1 MSIFEALSS
10 WTSRNDQSAWHC
22 TAIVDHQMQSSNF
35 FFQHS
40 SGFALLWPDLKLAYA
55 LLSAW
60 VFIAVSEPVQR
71 PSKAKGFLLI
81 LFWLRSQIYI
91 RFKKKKKSMASGYNK
106 WGAEQ
111 LFHTHRFC
119 CACSLLLSWASV
131 TVTAGKYMHR
141 FIKRALRHF
150 SFPFWDAA

>member
-91 RFKKKKKSMASGYNK
+91 RFKKKKNQWLQVTTSE
-106 WGAEQ
+106 EQ
-111 LFHTHRFC
+111 SNFSTHTDSAVPAPC
-119 CACSLLLSWASV
+119 YYPEL
-131 TVTAGKYMHR
+131 
-141 FIKRALRHF
+141 
-150 SFPFWDAA
+150 P